1 MVENGR
7 PNHRCKWWY
16 VNVYKNTNDHYN
28 LNPDSMEK
36 IVTKHM

>member
-1 MVENGR
+1 
-7 PNHRCKWWY
+7 